1 MVLDTFLEAE
11 VKDTSIAFGIIA
23 GRRSGNHFY
32 LANLR
37 STVGA
42 KKINEFLTGEFGL
55 TVVDINLD
63 SSFSYDVDSA
73 LRHAQAGYIEKE
85 KQCITAYAGN
95 RVSRIKAHTDNLTP
109 DNGLGG
115 CHSHLTHRYGQVF
128 QYQTA

>member
-1 MVLDTFLEAE
+1 MVFDTFLEAD
-11 VKDTSIAFGIIA
+11 VKDTGIAFGIIA

-73 LRHAQAGYIEKE
+73 LRHA
-85 KQCITAYAGN
+85 
-95 RVSRIKAHTDNLTP
+95 P

-115 CHSHLTHRYGQVF
+115 CHSHLTHRYGRVF

>member
-1 MVLDTFLEAE
+1 MVFDTFLEAD
-11 VKDTSIAFGIIA
+11 VKDTGIAFGIIA

-73 LRHAQAGYIEKE
+73 LRHAQAGYIVKE
-85 KQCITAYAGN
+85 IQCFSKTQIRLSSIRLQALSDYQQTD
-95 RVSRIKAHTDNLTP
+95 AHLV
-109 DNGLGG
+109 
-115 CHSHLTHRYGQVF
+115 C
-128 QYQTA
+128 